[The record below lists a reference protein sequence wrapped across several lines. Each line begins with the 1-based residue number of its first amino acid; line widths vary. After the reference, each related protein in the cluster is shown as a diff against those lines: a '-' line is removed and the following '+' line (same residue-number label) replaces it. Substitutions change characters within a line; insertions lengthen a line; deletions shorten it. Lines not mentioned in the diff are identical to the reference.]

1 MTAVNKIIF
10 IVISLFLVYGVSQA
24 VDVQDEQ
31 QKLKSAIEKAK
42 KPVEAAKDILPS
54 VPAIGKS
61 EQKSS
66 SQAGQSTGSV
76 QQMQQTDIVEYVY
89 LGKRDPFMPLIKQE
103 TEKKKG
109 GSPLENFMVSDI
121 KVVGILEKNAVYYA
135 QIVLPDGKS
144 FTIKEGQKLGLMGG
158 VVSKITKDVVVI
170 KEKAIDSEGKP
181 TVKNINIKLRKEEEE

>member
-1 MTAVNKIIF
+1 
-10 IVISLFLVYGVSQA
+10 IVISLFLFSGVSQA

-42 KPVEAAKDILPS
+42 KPVEAAKEILPS
-54 VPAIGKS
+54 VSAIGKS
-61 EQKSS
+61 EQKGAGQQ
-66 SQAGQSTGSV
+66 QAGQIAGGV
-76 QQMQQTDIVEYVY
+76 QPTQQTDIGEYIY

-135 QIVLPDGKS
+135 QIVLPDGKT
-144 FTIKEGQKLGLMGG
+144 FTIKEGQRLGLMGG
-158 VVSKITKDVVVI
+158 LVSKITMDGVII
-170 KEKAIDSEGKP
+170 KEKTVDSEGKP
-181 TVKNINIKLRKEEEE
+181 TVRNINMKLRKEEEE

>member
-1 MTAVNKIIF
+1 
-10 IVISLFLVYGVSQA
+10 Q
-24 VDVQDEQ
+24 
-31 QKLKSAIEKAK
+31 
-42 KPVEAAKDILPS
+42 
-54 VPAIGKS
+54 
-61 EQKSS
+61 
-66 SQAGQSTGSV
+66 QAGQTAGSV
-76 QQMQQTDIVEYVY
+76 QQTQQTDIVEYVY

-144 FTIKEGQKLGLMGG
+144 YTIKEGQKLGLMGG

>member
-1 MTAVNKIIF
+1 MRAVIKILFF
-10 IVISLFLVYGVSQA
+10 IVISLFLFSGVSQA

-61 EQKSS
+61 EQKGSAQQ
-66 SQAGQSTGSV
+66 QAGQTAGSV
-76 QQMQQTDIVEYVY
+76 QQTQQTDIVEYVY

-109 GSPLENFMVSDI
+109 GSPL
-121 KVVGILEKNAVYYA
+121 
-135 QIVLPDGKS
+135 
-144 FTIKEGQKLGLMGG
+144 
-158 VVSKITKDVVVI
+158 
-170 KEKAIDSEGKP
+170 
-181 TVKNINIKLRKEEEE
+181 